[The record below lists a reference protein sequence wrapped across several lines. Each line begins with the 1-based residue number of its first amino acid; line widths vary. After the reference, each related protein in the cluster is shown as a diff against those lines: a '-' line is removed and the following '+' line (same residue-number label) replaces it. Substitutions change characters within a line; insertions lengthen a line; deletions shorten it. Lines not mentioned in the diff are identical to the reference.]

1 MSIRNLTYFVEVAK
15 EKNFTR
21 AANNLHLSQ
30 PALSKV
36 IKNLEN
42 DLKVQ
47 LIDRQGKQFKLTDAG
62 EIFYNNCETA
72 LETINKELEKLYDS
86 VNFQKGKI
94 IVGIPP
100 VIGTAIF
107 PTLLSNFKKTYPDIE
122 IILIEGGAN
131 IIKDMIEEGEVD
143 IGVVMLPF
151 QSEQFHAI
159 PMIYSESKLVVHKS
173 HKFADR
179 ETVRLE
185 EIKNENFVILSEE
198 YMLYNQIISA
208 CKLKGFEPKIIFK
221 STQWDFLAEMVSI
234 NEGITILPAS
244 IIKIF
249 KSNEIRSVSIVDPEL
264 PWNIG
269 MIIKKNK
276 YISYAMRTFID
287 FVKREVK

>member
-1 MSIRNLTYFVEVAK
+1 MSIRNLTYFVEVAR

-42 DLKVQ
+42 ELKVQ
-47 LIDRQGKQFKLTDAG
+47 LIDRQAKQFKLTDAG
-62 EIFYNNCETA
+62 EIFYDNCQTA
-72 LETINKELEKLYDS
+72 LESINKELEKLYDS
-86 VNFQKGKI
+86 VNFEKGKI
-94 IVGIPP
+94 TVGIPP

-107 PTLLSNFKKTYPDIE
+107 PTLLSNFKKRYPDIE

-131 IIKDMIEEGEVD
+131 IISDMIEEGAVD

-151 QSEQFHAI
+151 ESEHFHAI

-179 ETVRLE
+179 ETVGLE
-185 EIKNENFVILSEE
+185 ELKNENFVILSEE

-208 CKLKGFEPKIIFK
+208 CKLKGFEAKIIFK

-234 NEGITILPAS
+234 NEGITILPAP
-244 IIKIF
+244 IIKVF
-249 KSNEIRSVSIVDPEL
+249 KSNEIRSVSIINPEL

-269 MIIKKNK
+269 MIIKKDK

-287 FVKREVK
+287 FVKKEVK

>member
-244 IIKIF
+244 IIKVF